1 MLERVASSLSFS
13 REPIPGGPRPTVVS
27 YAIHSLPGTDYELLT
42 PVPVVLE
49 YEDGEVIASI
59 PELEIFAD
67 GPTAEAAVAELKLE
81 FEDLTDMLFAMED
94 KQLGEAPR
102 AWKKM
107 LAKVL
112 RKCR

>member
-1 MLERVASSLSFS
+1 MLERVASTQKLS
-13 REPIPGGPRPTVVS
+13 REPIPGPRLTVVPS
-27 YAIHSLPGTDYELLT
+27 AIHSLPGPDYELLT
-42 PVPVVLE
+42 PLPVILE

-67 GPTAEAAVAELKLE
+67 GPTAEAAVAELRLE
-81 FEDLTDMLFAMED
+81 IMDLADILFDTDD
-94 KQLGEAPR
+94 KALGDAPW

-107 LAKVL
+107 LVKVL